1 MNHPVKYS
9 LSIAARITIIY
20 IVVGSLWI
28 YYSDQFLLGVTKDS
42 SILSMLQSYKGWLFI
57 LTSAAMLYLL
67 VRGMTATVER
77 AHWRTSQANQATLDG
92 LLRAIELR
100 DRDTEGH
107 SQRVVHIALRL
118 AQELD
123 LPESKMQPLSQGA
136 LLHDIGKIGVPDS
149 ILRKPSKLT
158 KAEWESMRQHPQ
170 RGYDLLRSVEHLKE
184 AAVIP
189 LYHHE
194 RWDGSGY
201 PNGLRG
207 EAIPLEARVFA
218 VADVW
223 DALYLAAALPQGLER
238 KEGFRLHRGKLGQLV
253 RPCCGGNLRPLKE
266 KRADLAS
273 IQPEYNSPRTRSNV
287 CYSPRG

>member
-77 AHWRTSQANQATLDG
+77 AHRRTSQANQATLDG

-184 AAVIP
+184 APSSRCTITSA
-189 LYHHE
+189 
-194 RWDGSGY
+194 GT
-201 PNGLRG
+201 
-207 EAIPLEARVFA
+207 
-218 VADVW
+218 
-223 DALYLAAALPQGLER
+223 AAATPTGCAARPSLWKPAFLPWPTCGT
-238 KEGFRLHRGKLGQLV
+238 RLPRRGPTAG
-253 RPCCGGNLRPLKE
+253 PGA
-266 KRADLAS
+266 KRRLS
-273 IQPEYNSPRTRSNV
+273 ITSWKTRATCLTLLWWKPSPA
-287 CYSPRG
+287 